1 MLIINEKIAL
11 KKFLSTNSY
20 SFLLTTFSIAFIVWV
35 IQAVNNLEFV
45 SEDGHSFLVYFYYT
59 LLIFPKIIGK
69 ILPVI
74 FFVTLFHTLI
84 KYENSNE
91 LKIFWINGLSK
102 IEFYNVI
109 LKYTIIFF
117 IIQVIITSFLGP
129 FSQNKAREYIKES
142 TLDFFPSLFQE
153 KKFIDTVEKLT
164 IFIESKS
171 ADNEFNNIYLK
182 DETNKYPRIIFAK
195 KGELLLSANTRILR
209 LTDGKFIN
217 INKSGTATS
226 FNFKTTDFNLS
237 KFLTKSTTHTKLQER
252 KLSKL
257 VMCINFILIKK
268 ETYYNH
274 GINCNNSSINEIMS
288 EVYTRVFKPLFLFL
302 LSLIVIFLLSG
313 NIENKNFNYIKGFV
327 FSSGIIAIIL
337 SEIFVDY
344 SGKNT
349 SNMMVAILFP
359 LIIFSILYILF
370 YTQVNRANNKK

>member
-59 LLIFPKIIGK
+59 ILIFPKIIGK
-69 ILPVI
+69 ILPTI
-74 FFVTLFHTLI
+74 FFVTLFYTLI
-84 KYENSNE
+84 RYENNNE

-129 FSQNKAREYIKES
+129 YSQNKAREYIKES

-164 IFIESKS
+164 IFIESKNS
-171 ADNEFNNIYLK
+171 NNEFKNIYLK
-182 DETNKYPRIIFAK
+182 DETNKYPRIIIAK
-195 KGELLLSANTRILR
+195 KGELLSTNNIRVLR

-217 INKSGTATS
+217 INEAGTSTS
-226 FNFKTTDFNLS
+226 FNFKVTDFNLS
-237 KFLTKSTTHTKLQER
+237 NFLTKTTTYTKLQER
-252 KLSKL
+252 EISKL
-257 VMCINFILIKK
+257 MMCINYIVIKK
-268 ETYYNH
+268 ETYYDQ

-288 EVYTRVFKPLFLFL
+288 EVYTRVFKPLYLFL
-302 LSLIVIFLLSG
+302 LSSIVIFLLTG
-313 NIENKNFNYIKGFV
+313 NIENKNFKLIKGLV
-327 FSSGIIAIIL
+327 FSLGIITIII
-337 SEIFVDY
+337 SEISVDY
-344 SGKNT
+344 SGKDPAH
-349 SNMMVAILFP
+349 MLVAILFP
-359 LIIFSILYILF
+359 LIIFFILYIFF
-370 YTQVNRANNKK
+370 YTKVNRSNNKI

>member
-35 IQAVNNLEFV
+35 IQSVNNLEIV

-69 ILPVI
+69 ILPAI

-84 KYENSNE
+84 KYENNNE
-91 LKIFWINGLSK
+91 LKIFWINGVSK
-102 IEFYNVI
+102 IKFYNVI

-117 IIQVIITSFLGP
+117 VIQVFITSFLGP
-129 FSQNKAREYIKES
+129 HLQNKAREYIKES

-164 IFIESKS
+164 IFIESKNS
-171 ADNEFNNIYLK
+171 NNEFNNIYLK
-182 DETNKYPRIIFAK
+182 DETNEYPRIIFAK
-195 KGELLLSANTRILR
+195 KGELMVSTKMRILR

-217 INKSGTATS
+217 INKSGKATS

-237 KFLTKSTTHTKLQER
+237 KFLTKTTTHTKLQEK
-252 KLSKL
+252 KLSML
-257 VMCINFILIKK
+257 VMCINFVLIKK
-268 ETYYNH
+268 ETYYNQ
-274 GINCNNSSINEIMS
+274 GINCNNESINEIMS

-302 LSLIVIFLLSG
+302 LSSIVIFLLSS
-313 NIENKNFNYIKGFV
+313 NIENRNFNLIKGFV
-327 FSSGIIAIIL
+327 FSLGIVSIIL

-349 SNMMVAILFP
+349 SNMLVAILFP
-359 LIIFSILYILF
+359 LIVFFILYILF
-370 YTQVNRANNKK
+370 YTQVNRANNKT